1 MDLANLLIE
10 HDIMYDKIFGKREKR
25 KKDISSI
32 AEEDEEESN
41 REILYSS
48 MQKSTMKEESEI
60 DVIKG

>member
-10 HDIMYDKIFGKREKR
+10 HDIMYDKVFGKRQPK

-32 AEEDEEESN
+32 AEEEEEESN

-48 MQKSTMKEESEI
+48 M
-60 DVIKG
+60 